1 MLRLANG
8 KSYLGQLTIF
18 KYYDVVCFDNEMK
31 PKHRDTGPL
40 TTLYFHARL
49 GSVSKSWPL
58 NDH

>member
-31 PKHRDTGPL
+31 PKHKQRYWSPYHPL
-40 TTLYFHARL
+40 FPCQIREC
-49 GSVSKSWPL
+49 
-58 NDH
+58 

>member
-49 GSVSKSWPL
+49 GSVSKS
-58 NDH
+58 